1 MCSSDLGAFG
11 QTSRHLDD
19 ARITIRKKPRAEA
32 RGHRAFGPTRIRMAH
47 RTVHHAESPGS
58 RRLTK
63 CVRAFIFVTVPTIL
77 RIRGYRIGF
86 FQADLA
92 EPPHVHVRRQSG
104 EAKFWLDTIAV
115 AGSRGFRPHEIRE
128 IATILEDHKNDLMAA
143 WYAEEAKRGD
153 SSGENSDG

>member
-1 MCSSDLGAFG
+1 MQAGSLHTGATPTTHASPFAKSPGRKPGDTGPLGEPG
-11 QTSRHLDD
+11 
-19 ARITIRKKPRAEA
+19 KP
-32 RGHRAFGPTRIRMAH
+32 FRMEDG
-47 RTVHHAESPGS
+47 TVHHAEPPGS

-128 IATILEDHKNDLMAA
+128 IATILEDHKHDLMAA